1 MAASAQ
7 LLLSALSKP
16 VTESAT
22 GIASGPG
29 EPDPFAGVTQP
40 DCGLCGL
47 EGSGSGLH
55 TETPLT
61 SEPAPADIA
70 PLTSEPPLAAEL
82 PLTSEPTTAGFGAGA
97 GMEPMEF

>member
-16 VTESAT
+16 V
-22 GIASGPG
+22 P
-29 EPDPFAGVTQP
+29 EPDPYAGVSHP
-40 DCGLCGL
+40 DV
-47 EGSGSGLH
+47 EGFGSGLH
-55 TETPLT
+55 AETPLT

-82 PLTSEPTTAGFGAGA
+82 PLTSEPTTAAFGAGA
-97 GMEPMEF
+97 GMELMEF

>member
-7 LLLSALSKP
+7 LLLSAQSKP
-16 VTESAT
+16 VTET
-22 GIASGPG
+22 ASGPG
-29 EPDPFAGVTQP
+29 EPDPFAGVSHP

-55 TETPLT
+55 AEAPLT
-61 SEPAPADIA
+61 SEPAPIDIA

-82 PLTSEPTTAGFGAGA
+82 PLTSEPTTAAYGAGA
-97 GMEPMEF
+97 GMGPMEF